1 MQFAVMPL
9 VLFSLSGQVDSDVDM
24 QEPELIEQTS
34 IENLPLQPVKESGE
48 NSTSKKISTSR
59 ISQRIADSLKQP
71 EMLRK
76 IGSSL
81 ALVIGVFLIFTILG
95 RLAAPNRVATGADLV
110 RVLGKVSVSS
120 KHQLHVVQFHQKILL
135 LGETQNGL
143 ECFEKFDDPNLISE
157 MGAQPSANLKSLKSS
172 EADRLLSLIK
182 EQRSR
187 LEGEEDNKPATRKS
201 YVA

>member
-1 MQFAVMPL
+1 MQFAMIPL
-9 VLFSLSGQVDSDVDM
+9 LLFGLSGQVDVETTLA
-24 QEPELIEQTS
+24 EPELMKQES
-34 IENLPLQPVKESGE
+34 IEDLPLQPADEKATVEKSESPFQ
-48 NSTSKKISTSR
+48 K
-59 ISQRIADSLKQP
+59 RIADTLKQP

-76 IGSSL
+76 VGSSL

-95 RLAAPNRVATGADLV
+95 RLASPQRVGAKVDLV
-110 RVLGKVSVSS
+110 RLIGKVSVSS
-120 KHQLHVVQFHQKILL
+120 KHQLHIVQFHQKILL

-143 ECFEKFDDPNLISE
+143 ECFEKIDDPNLVNEINAS
-157 MGAQPSANLKSLKSS
+157 QSSNFDTLKTS

-187 LEGEEDNKPATRKS
+187 LEGDEDKSQVARKS